1 MRRQDA
7 PGRLHV
13 GLPASFIE
21 QASGNVREE
30 AASDQFKDRVGLRLK
45 ASLEEGSKPAGEDW
59 GKSSRQGIAKVTVK
73 PGAVG
78 KRAGYVDGCA

>member
-7 PGRLHV
+7 LGRLHV
-13 GLPASFIE
+13 GFASKLYR
-21 QASGNVREE
+21 ASVRGREE
-30 AASDQFKDRVGLRLK
+30 AVSDQFKDRVGAKLK
-45 ASLEEGSKPAGEDW
+45 ASLEEGSKPAGKDW
-59 GKSSRQGIAKVTVK
+59 GKSSRQGIAKVTAK